1 MIGKASAAVVLASMV
16 VAAAAPPQRAMITR
30 LGGRVMEDGRP
41 IRRIVEIQL
50 VSGSAGMIDTAYTLG
65 GDEFEFRSVPIDL
78 ADQYFLV
85 IQEPGYREVR
95 QELQIGRDP
104 FGRGNISDFGL
115 VILYLNRIPED
126 VSDDSGTSDTVDVRQ
141 LAAEISEEA
150 RDAYRDA
157 LERLDEGDPEAGLE
171 SLERAVE
178 LAPDYY
184 DALGRLGVEYLTL
197 ARYGD
202 ARRTLERAHALN
214 ANDSVLLT
222 NLGTLPFQEG
232 QVLEQS
238 ALDASE
244 RGIAIGSYEA
254 AVGYLRDAAR
264 LDPNSGLVAFYLG
277 SALYKTGA
285 FDEAEERLL
294 AAMDFDPRLDAARL
308 ALINVYVQQQRHEA
322 ALEQIELYLEANPDT
337 PDREMMEQARSAI
350 EAAAGR

>member
-1 MIGKASAAVVLASMV
+1 MIGKAIVALTLALTALG
-16 VAAAAPPQRAMITR
+16 AAAPQRAMITR

-41 IRRIVEIQL
+41 IRRIVEVRL
-50 VSGSAGMIDTAYTLG
+50 ESGTAGIVDTAYTLG
-65 GDEFEFRSVPIDL
+65 GEEFEFRSVPIDL
-78 ADQYFLV
+78 GDRYFLV

-95 QELQIGRDP
+95 HEVQIGRDP
-104 FGRGNISDFGL
+104 FGRGNISDFGV
-115 VILYLNRIPED
+115 VILYLNSIPPEAPD
-126 VSDDSGTSDTVDVRQ
+126 AAAADTVDVRQ
-141 LAAEISEEA
+141 LTAEIPAEA
-150 RDAYRDA
+150 RAAYREA
-157 LERLDEGDPEAGLE
+157 LERLDGGESEEALRLLE
-171 SLERAVE
+171 QAVDS
-178 LAPDYY
+178 APDYY
-184 DALGRLGVEYLTL
+184 DALGRLGVEYLTR

-214 ANDSVLLT
+214 PNDSVLLT
-222 NLGTLPFQEG
+222 NLGTLHFQEG

-244 RGIAIGSYEA
+244 RGVAVGSYEA
-254 AVGYLRDAAR
+254 AAGYLRDAAR
-264 LDPNSGLVAFYLG
+264 LDPNSGIIAFYLG

-294 AAMDFDPRLDAARL
+294 TAMDFDPRLDAARL

-322 ALEQIELYLEANPDT
+322 ALEQIELYLEANPDS